1 MEFMVL
7 GKFGDKEYTTQYI
20 VSYIL
25 LNTIYCG
32 CGALQQP

>member
-1 MEFMVL
+1 MEFMAL

-25 LNTIYCG
+25 FNTISCG
-32 CGALQQP
+32 YGALQQP